1 MQEVVL
7 NNSIDWLT
15 LVLGVAG
22 GLSLFQYGLFIL
34 ADSLKRAAGS
44 TLKKI
49 LSRVTSNR
57 FKGAFAGAFITAVIQ
72 SSSVTTVLVVGFI
85 SAGLMSL
92 TESVGVIMG
101 ANIGST
107 FTAQIIAFKV
117 TKLATALIAVGG
129 LWFVL
134 TSKRHLKDL
143 AIVTLGLGLVFFG
156 MTMMSDSTSPL
167 RSFQPFVDL
176 MGKMASPAAGILVGA
191 LFTAVVQSSAA
202 TLGIIIVL
210 STQGLL
216 TLEAGIAL
224 AFGANIGTCITA
236 MLAAIGK
243 PVEAVRA
250 AVIHVLFNVI
260 GVLIWVGI
268 IQELAQMASWIS
280 DQLSLKAPGGA
291 DHNMAREIANAHTL
305 FNVANT
311 VLMIGFTGPLA
322 RLATWMVREKKQV
335 TEEALAAKYLD
346 DLLISTPALAID
358 RTRLELVRM
367 GDRVVEMVRKAADVV
382 FTGSESELDQLG
394 ALDEEIDSLYHQITT
409 YLGRISASTL
419 SRSEAAELKLYL
431 NTANVLENIG
441 VMIES
446 RFVHKGLERTHLAED
461 FSPESRQMMK
471 DLMLAVIPSLQ
482 WAIEAMDQK
491 SVKRAKQIRK
501 EKGKLSARV
510 SELQFH
516 LAERLAK
523 SSGER
528 ARVFE
533 IESEIVESSRRL
545 YDLSKRISRS
555 VLDWADETA

>member
-1 MQEVVL
+1 MENVDL
-7 NNSIDWLT
+7 NHSVDWLT
-15 LVLGVAG
+15 LILGVGG
-22 GLSLFQYGLFIL
+22 GLSLFLYGLFIL

-44 TLKKI
+44 TLKKF
-49 LSRVTSNR
+49 LSRLTSNR

-85 SAGLMSL
+85 SAGLMTL

-129 LWFVL
+129 LSFVL
-134 TSKRHLKDL
+134 TSKQNRKDV
-143 AIVTLGLGLVFFG
+143 AIITLGLGLVFFG
-156 MTMMSDSTSPL
+156 MTMMSDSTAPL
-167 RSFQPFVDL
+167 RSYEPFIDL

-210 STQGLL
+210 STQGLV
-216 TLEAGIAL
+216 TLDAGIAL

-250 AVIHVLFNVI
+250 AVLHVMFNVI
-260 GVLIWVGI
+260 GVLIWVGFI
-268 IQELAQMASWIS
+268 HELSQMAEWLSAQMA
-280 DQLSLKAPGGA
+280 LSSASQG
-291 DHNMAREIANAHTL
+291 DENIAREIANAHTL

-311 VLMIGFTGPLA
+311 VLMIGFTKPLA
-322 RLATWMVREKKQV
+322 KLATRMVKERKVTSREV
-335 TEEALAAKYLD
+335 LAAKYLD
-346 DLLISTPALAID
+346 DLLITTPALGID
-358 RTRLELVRM
+358 RARMELVRM
-367 GDRVVEMVRKAADVV
+367 GDRVVEMARKAADVV
-382 FTGSESELDQLG
+382 FTGSETELDQLG

-419 SRSEAAELKLYL
+419 SKDEAAELKLYL

-441 VMIES
+441 DMIES
-446 RFVHKGLERTHLAED
+446 RFVHKGLERAHLTQE
-461 FSPESRQMMK
+461 FSLESRKMMK

-491 SVKRAKQIRK
+491 SVRLAKQIRK
-501 EKGKLSARV
+501 EKGKLTARV

-516 LAERLAK
+516 LADRLAQ

-555 VLDWADETA
+555 VLEWAEETA